1 MRLLHLPGRRLAVC
15 AAALPVV
22 AGCYS
27 TRPIRDLNGIPSG
40 ERVVVT
46 LTSGGT
52 DALTQMVGPQVRQ
65 LEGDLV
71 SAASDSLELRLLRTT
86 REDDRSEPWQRQRVR
101 VARTQVDNVEQRRLD
116 RTRSWLMAGAV
127 VAGVVL
133 LGLVVNAAGGES
145 GEVGPPPPASGN

>member
-15 AAALPVV
+15 AAALPIVT
-22 AGCYS
+22 GCYS
-27 TRPIRDLNGIPSG
+27 ARPIRDLNGVPQG

-65 LEGDLV
+65 LEGELV
-71 SAASDSLELRLLRTT
+71 GAATDSLELRLLRTV
-86 REDDRSEPWQRQRVR
+86 REDNRTEPWQRQRVR
-101 VARTQVDNVEQRRLD
+101 VARTQVAAVEERRLD

-133 LGLVVNAAGGES
+133 LGLIVNAAGGES
-145 GEVGPPPPASGN
+145 GEAPPLPPAGGN